1 MPNEG
6 LEGVPSFDSTMSLA
20 GKVAI
25 VTGSSRSI
33 GAEIAKDLAK
43 EGANV
48 VVNYAGNVAAANEV
62 VAEINSKG
70 AGRAFPVQADVSSI
84 AGSEALL
91 TATLKEFGRID
102 ILVLNAG
109 IMGSK
114 VIADVDEAFY
124 DAHFNLNVKGPLF
137 LVKAAAPLLPEGGR
151 VIFISTTLTNA
162 MSVLPN
168 AVVYVASKG
177 AIEQAARSLAKD
189 LGARGITVNCV
200 SPGPTDTPLFRAG
213 KPEGVINFIAGLHPS
228 KRLGTPQEIAP
239 AVTFLA
245 SPAGAWVNG
254 QNIRVNGGFSV

>member
-1 MPNEG
+1 
-6 LEGVPSFDSTMSLA
+6 MSLT

-43 EGANV
+43 NGANV
-48 VVNYAGNVAAANEV
+48 VVNYASNATAADEV
-62 VAEINSKG
+62 VSFINAQG
-70 AGRAFPVQADVSSI
+70 VGRAVACKADVSSI
-84 AGSEALL
+84 AGSNALL

-114 VIADVDEAFY
+114 VIADVDEQFY
-124 DAHFNLNVKGPLF
+124 DSHFAINVKGPLF
-137 LVKAAAPLLPEGGR
+137 LVKAAAPLIPEGGR
-151 VIFISTTLTNA
+151 IVFLSTTLTA
-162 MSVLPN
+162 ATTVLPN

-189 LGARGITVNCV
+189 LGARGITVNTV

-213 KPEGVINFIAGLHPS
+213 KPEQVINFIAGLHPA
-228 KRLGTPQEIAP
+228 KRIGKPEEIAP
-239 AVTFLA
+239 VVTFLA
-245 SPAGAWVNG
+245 SPAASWVNG
-254 QNIRVNGGFSV
+254 QNIPVNGGFTV

>member
-1 MPNEG
+1 
-6 LEGVPSFDSTMSLA
+6 MSLA

-48 VVNYAGNVAAANEV
+48 VVNYFGNAAAAEEV
-62 VAEINSKG
+62 VSAINSNG

-91 TATLKEFGRID
+91 TAALKEFGRID

-137 LVKAAAPLLPEGGR
+137 LVKAAAPLLPEGW
-151 VIFISTTLTNA
+151 TL
-162 MSVLPN
+162 S
-168 AVVYVASKG
+168 YFYASK
-177 AIEQAARSLAKD
+177 
-189 LGARGITVNCV
+189 
-200 SPGPTDTPLFRAG
+200 
-213 KPEGVINFIAGLHPS
+213 
-228 KRLGTPQEIAP
+228 
-239 AVTFLA
+239 
-245 SPAGAWVNG
+245 
-254 QNIRVNGGFSV
+254 